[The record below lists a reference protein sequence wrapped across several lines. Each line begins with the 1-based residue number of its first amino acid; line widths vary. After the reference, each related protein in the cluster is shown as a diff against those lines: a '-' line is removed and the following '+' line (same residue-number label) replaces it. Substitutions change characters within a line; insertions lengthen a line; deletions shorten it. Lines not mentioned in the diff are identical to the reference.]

1 MAGRISLIVSA
12 VALVVAAVALVVAVS
27 DTVETAT
34 SALSDAA
41 DLVESL
47 ETLPADSLAA
57 SGDVSVIVTP
67 APEEQATEAAEAAV
81 EAPPEDTAATTD
93 PVEATSTETAAS
105 LPGAPYEFG
114 PAAGVVLGVVGV
126 EHDDLLNVRDVPF
139 GQVIGALDPMARD
152 VVATGKSRKLPTTVW
167 HEVRVGAVTGW
178 ASDAY
183 LAPLGATLDATARIV
198 EILGETPTASTM
210 PELGQ
215 IVSEAVAS
223 DEPPSRIAVSA
234 GTTIGDLGE
243 ITVDVVGLADDS
255 LRGFRLHVFAHVGA
269 GSDPFVLKSVEQTL
283 LCHSHRG
290 VSEEG
295 LCL

>member
-81 EAPPEDTAATTD
+81 EAPPEDTAATAD
-93 PVEATSTETAAS
+93 PVEATSAETAAS
-105 LPGAPYEFG
+105 LPGEPYEFG

-126 EHDDLLNVRDVPF
+126 EHDDLLNIRDVPF

-152 VVATGKSRKLPTTVW
+152 VVCTGKSRKLPTTVW

-183 LAPLGATLDATARIV
+183 LAPLGATFDATARIV

>member
-12 VALVVAAVALVVAVS
+12 VALVIAAAALAVAVS
-27 DTVETAT
+27 DTDETAT

-41 DLVESL
+41 DLVE
-47 ETLPADSLAA
+47 TLPADSLAA
-57 SGDVSVIVTP
+57 SDDVTVIVAP
-67 APEEQATEAAEAAV
+67 APEEPATEAAEAAV
-81 EAPPEDTAATTD
+81 EAPPEDTAATAD
-93 PVEATSTETAAS
+93 PVEATSTETTAA
-105 LPGAPYEFG
+105 LPGEPYEFG

-126 EHDDLLNVRDVPF
+126 EHDDLLNVRDVPL
-139 GQVIGALDPMARD
+139 GQVIGARDPMARD
-152 VVATGKSRKLPTTVW
+152 VVATGKSRKLPTTIW

-183 LAPLGATLDATARIV
+183 LAPLGATFDATAQIV

-215 IVSEAVAS
+215 IVAEAVAS
-223 DEPPSRIAVSA
+223 DEPPSRITVSA
-234 GTTIGDLGE
+234 GTTVGDLGE

-290 VSEEG
+290 VSDEG
-295 LCL
+295 LCR

>member
-12 VALVVAAVALVVAVS
+12 VALVVAAVALAVAVS

-41 DLVESL
+41 DLVE
-47 ETLPADSLAA
+47 TLPADSLAA
-57 SGDVSVIVTP
+57 SGDVTVIVTP
-67 APEEQATEAAEAAV
+67 APEESATEAAEAAV
-81 EAPPEDTAATTD
+81 EAPPEDTAATAD
-93 PVEATSTETAAS
+93 PVAATSTETAAS
-105 LPGAPYEFG
+105 LPGEPYEFG

-139 GQVIGALDPMARD
+139 GQVIGALDPMTRD

-183 LAPLGATLDATARIV
+183 LAPLGATFDATAQIV
-198 EILGETPTASTM
+198 EILGETPAASTM

-243 ITVDVVGLADDS
+243 ITIDVVGLADDS

-283 LCHSHRG
+283 LCYSHRG